1 MVFENEREGEIK
13 ETFSSMPKNERAA
26 QKFSSLL
33 KSRNVIKRK
42 KERDDGRN
50 FRHPT
55 PYQTAISMKIYM
67 HAGWDACRGP
77 FFRMRANLT
86 RKCTIHYQH

>member
-33 KSRNVIKRK
+33 LSRNVNKRK
-42 KERDDGRN
+42 KERDELPPSN
-50 FRHPT
+50 
-55 PYQTAISMKIYM
+55 AISDSYRHENLYARRMGCKGILLP
-67 HAGWDACRGP
+67 HAGKFDQEVHAT
-77 FFRMRANLT
+77 LST
-86 RKCTIHYQH
+86 

>member
-1 MVFENEREGEIK
+1 MDVNFGISMVFENEREGEIK

-33 KSRNVIKRK
+33 KSRNVNTRK
-42 KERDDGRN
+42 KEREIYGRH

-55 PYQTAISMKIYM
+55 PYQTAMSMKIYM
-67 HAGWDACRGP
+67 HAGWDARDPSSACGQ
-77 FFRMRANLT
+77 
-86 RKCTIHYQH
+86 I